1 MAEKMTVLLVEDEK
15 ATRKTLR
22 FLLARLG
29 YRVLEAENGRRA
41 LELLEVESPVDLVI
55 TDRQMPEMDGDE
67 LVRVLSSGKTLL
79 MMISGSFSEED
90 KRSDLVVSG
99 RVRLVEKPFL
109 PQEFLTA
116 VRSLLARGSSKGRE
130 AVCVAS

>member
-109 PQEFLTA
+109 PQEVLTA